1 MFFKICKS
9 YLKLSKEFQ
18 GLSYDTIV
26 AHTTVVL
33 TRYIILAVEKR
44 QNEDPRTL
52 GEIFYLCYD
61 EIAEIQF
68 SEAFEIILSLLRN
81 VLEEVLFLTTEQ
93 ISQLIDAF
101 ILKLPDC
108 FKHLLA
114 KMNQISDLL

>member
-93 ISQLIDAF
+93 ISQLILTPIVIF
-101 ILKLPDC
+101 T
-108 FKHLLA
+108 
-114 KMNQISDLL
+114 